1 MLELY
6 GTASC
11 PYTAELRDELA
22 YEGETFTEYDVEGD
36 GVALER
42 MLQLTNG
49 NRTVPVL
56 VENGRVKQVGV
67 NGRGCF
73 VGRS

>member
-11 PYTAELRDELA
+11 PFTSELRDDLDD
-22 YEGETFTEYDVEGD
+22 EGNAFTEYDVEND
-36 GVALER
+36 SLALER
-42 MLQLTNG
+42 MLQLTDG

-67 NGRGCF
+67 NGRGCY
-73 VGRS
+73 VGGA